1 MSILV
6 TGGAGYIGS
15 HAAKALAGA
24 NFRPVVLDDL
34 SRGHR
39 HAVKWGPFIS
49 ANIADSSRVRRIIE
63 KYDIKAVLHF
73 AASAYVGESM
83 SAPRA
88 YFSNNVRNTLN
99 FLEAIADSGINQI
112 VFSSTCATYG
122 MPGGPTVSE
131 EHPQRPVNPYGE
143 SKLFI
148 ERVLHW
154 YAQAY
159 GLRWVILRYFNAAGA
174 DPEGEI
180 GEQHAPETHLIP
192 RVIQAALGVLSEIEI
207 FGTDYDTPDGTA
219 VRDYV
224 HVSDLADAHVLAL
237 QYLLGGGPNC
247 ALNLGTGRGH
257 SVREVIDAVEKLSGR
272 KVRVRIR
279 PRRGG
284 DPPVLVARRSRAMEL
299 LHWSPRHSSLETI
312 VRTALRWQESLRLS
326 EIPHEPVGAGTHPQH
341 EAASTIQAIR
351 LICRRDN
358 SRETRTP

>member
-1 MSILV
+1 LVPILV
-6 TGGAGYIGS
+6 AGGAGYIGS
-15 HAAKALAGA
+15 HAAKALAAAG
-24 NFRPVVLDDL
+24 FRPVVLDDL

-49 ANIADSSRVRRIIE
+49 ADIADSSLVRRIIE
-63 KYDIKAVLHF
+63 KHDIKAVLHF

-83 SAPRA
+83 LAPRK
-88 YFSNNVRNTLN
+88 YFLNNVRNTLN
-99 FLEAIADSGINQI
+99 FLEAVADSSVNQI

-122 MPGGPTVSE
+122 IPERLPVAE

-143 SKLFI
+143 SKLFV

-180 GEQHAPETHLIP
+180 GERHDPETHLVP
-192 RVIQAALGVLSEIEI
+192 RVIQAALGRFPEIEI
-207 FGTDYDTPDGTA
+207 LGSDYDTPDGTA
-219 VRDYV
+219 VRDYI

-237 QYLLGGGPNC
+237 QHLLCGGPNC
-247 ALNLGTGRGH
+247 VLNLGTGRGH

-279 PRRGG
+279 PRREG
-284 DPPVLVARRSRAMEL
+284 DPPVLVARSSQAMEL
-299 LHWSPRHSSLETI
+299 LNWCPRKSNLETI
-312 VRTALRWQESLRLS
+312 VRTAFRWQESLMLPEVLS
-326 EIPHEPVGAGTHPQH
+326 EQASARTLSRRAAAGA
-341 EAASTIQAIR
+341 I
-351 LICRRDN
+351 
-358 SRETRTP
+358 

>member
-15 HAAKALAGA
+15 HAAKALAAAG
-24 NFRPVVLDDL
+24 FRPVVLDNL
-34 SRGHR
+34 SRGHT
-39 HAVKWGPFIS
+39 HAVRWGPFIS
-49 ANIADSSRVRRIIE
+49 ADIADSSLVRRTIE
-63 KYDIKAVLHF
+63 KHDIKVVLHF

-83 SAPRA
+83 STPRT
-88 YFSNNVRNTLN
+88 YFLNNVRNTLT
-99 FLEAIADSGINQI
+99 FLEAVADSSVNQI

-122 MPGGPTVSE
+122 IPEGLAVAE

-143 SKLFI
+143 SKLFV

-159 GLRWVILRYFNAAGA
+159 GLRWVVLRYFNAAGA

-180 GEQHAPETHLIP
+180 GEQHDPETHLVP
-192 RVIQAALGVLSEIEI
+192 RVIQAALGRLPEIEI
-207 FGTDYDTPDGTA
+207 FGSDYDTPDGTA
-219 VRDYV
+219 VRDYI

-237 QYLLGGGPNC
+237 QHLLRGGPNC

-279 PRRGG
+279 PRREG
-284 DPPVLVARRSRAMEL
+284 DPPVLVARSSRAMEL
-299 LHWSPRHSSLETI
+299 LNWSPRQSNLETI
-312 VRTALRWQESLRLS
+312 VRTALRWQESLLLS
-326 EIPHEPVGAGTHPQH
+326 EVLSEPAGARMPPTGGSGRYLSKP
-341 EAASTIQAIR
+341 AD
-351 LICRRDN
+351 L
-358 SRETRTP
+358 P